1 MELGALRE
9 SDLRADS
16 SHEYMLPSFTE
27 AFGSLYIV
35 FSNINDISCVSQ
47 LISENSEKEG
57 CTSFTMNTNPLG
69 KDFHL
74 PSAQGQDL
82 LTLEGTSGPCPDT
95 NKNCQQNHSAQGRS
109 ITKNS
114 LSLSWAGGDHR
125 QCTSELGR
133 PL

>member
-1 MELGALRE
+1 MELGAHRE

-47 LISENSEKEG
+47 LLSENSEKEG
-57 CTSFTMNTNPLG
+57 CTLLTMNTNSLG
-69 KDFHL
+69 KRFHL
-74 PSAQGQDL
+74 PSARGEDL
-82 LTLEGTSGPCPDT
+82 FTLEGTSGPCPDT
-95 NKNCQQNHSAQGRS
+95 NKICQQNHLTQRRS

-114 LSLSWAGGDHR
+114 LSLSCAGGGHR
-125 QCTSELGR
+125 HCTPELGR

>member
-9 SDLRADS
+9 PDLRADS

-27 AFGSLYIV
+27 AFGSLYTV

-47 LISENSEKEG
+47 VISENSEKEG
-57 CTSFTMNTNPLG
+57 CTSFTMNTNSLG

-82 LTLEGTSGPCPDT
+82 L
-95 NKNCQQNHSAQGRS
+95 
-109 ITKNS
+109 
-114 LSLSWAGGDHR
+114 
-125 QCTSELGR
+125 
-133 PL
+133 